1 MGERID
7 RLGVVAFKRDE
18 RVADMV
24 AELRTWAA
32 ARDVELLWHSSTKQG
47 APRTCK
53 PVSDQVLLQ
62 KSQAILSIGGDG
74 TLLSAARLVEGR
86 AIPLVGLN
94 FGRLG
99 FLADL
104 SGHDGLEMLSQLVE
118 GRHALE
124 ERTVLEASV
133 VRGRKIVHRDRCLN
147 EFFLRGKR
155 ELSMIEIEVANA
167 SGSVCDYWA
176 DGLLVATP
184 TGSTAYSL
192 ALGGPIVEHS
202 VPCVVLTPVAPHS
215 LNVRPMVLS
224 DEGVYV
230 LRPRVRESALLL
242 SDGRNEFHLLPGDEV
257 KVRKS
262 RHPVL
267 LLRPEGA
274 TFSDALRQK
283 LGWSATPGLARHN
296 RHYREGG
303 TESSAS

>member
-1 MGERID
+1 MGERIG
-7 RLGVVAFKRDE
+7 RLGVVAFKRDA
-18 RVADMV
+18 RVADTT
-24 AELRTWAA
+24 AELCAWASA
-32 ARDVELLWHSSTKQG
+32 HDVELFWHSSTRQG
-47 APRTCK
+47 APKCCK
-53 PVSDQVLLQ
+53 PVSDAILL
-62 KSQAILSIGGDG
+62 KRSQAILSIGGDG

-86 AIPLVGLN
+86 PVPLVGLN

-104 SGHDGLEMLSQLVE
+104 SGHDGLDMLSHMAE
-118 GRHALE
+118 GNHCIE

-133 VRGRKIVHRDRCLN
+133 HRDRKIVHRDRCLN

-167 SGSVCDYWA
+167 AGSVCDYWA

-215 LNVRPMVLS
+215 LNVRPLVLS
-224 DEGVYV
+224 DEGVFV

-242 SDGRNEFHLLPGDEV
+242 SDGRNEFHLHPGDEV

-267 LLRPEGA
+267 LMRPKNA
-274 TFSDALRQK
+274 SFSEALRQK
-283 LGWSATPGLARHN
+283 LGWSATPGLARHAKT
-296 RHYREGG
+296 HREAG
-303 TESSAS
+303 SPPI

>member
-1 MGERID
+1 MGERIE
-7 RLGVVAFKRDE
+7 RLGVVAFKRDA
-18 RVADMV
+18 RVADMST
-24 AELRTWAA
+24 ELCAWAA
-32 ARDVELLWHSSTKQG
+32 RHEVELFWHSSTRQG
-47 APRTCK
+47 APRSCR
-53 PVSDQVLLQ
+53 PVTDAILL
-62 KSQAILSIGGDG
+62 KRSQAILSIGGDG

-86 AIPLVGLN
+86 PIPLVGLN

-104 SGHDGLEMLSQLVE
+104 SGHDGLDLLSHLVR
-118 GRHALE
+118 GRHSIE

-133 VRGRKIVHRDRCLN
+133 IRDRKVVHKDRCLN

-155 ELSMIEIEVANA
+155 ELSMIEIEVANSA
-167 SGSVCDYWA
+167 GTVCDYWA

-215 LNVRPMVLS
+215 LNVRPLVLS
-224 DEGVYV
+224 DEGVFV

-242 SDGRNEFHLLPGDEV
+242 SDGRNEFHLHPGDEV

-267 LLRPEGA
+267 LLRPEA
-274 TFSDALRQK
+274 ASFSDALRQK
-283 LGWSATPGLARHN
+283 LGWSATPGLLRPG

-303 TESSAS
+303 SETPSP

>member
-1 MGERID
+1 MGERIG

-18 RVADMV
+18 RVAEISV
-24 AELRTWAA
+24 ELRDWAA
-32 ARDVELLWHSSTKQG
+32 AHDIELLWHSNTRQG
-47 APRTCK
+47 APKACK
-53 PVSDQVLLQ
+53 PVTDAILLK

-86 AIPLVGLN
+86 PIPLVGLN

-104 SGHDGLEMLSQLVE
+104 SGHDGLEVLSHMME
-118 GRHALE
+118 GHHSIE

-133 VRGRKIVHRDRCLN
+133 LRDRKIVHRDRCLN

-155 ELSMIEIEVANA
+155 ELSMIEIEVANSA
-167 SGSVCDYWA
+167 GTVCDYWA

-215 LNVRPMVLS
+215 LNVRPLVLS
-224 DEGVYV
+224 DEGVFV

-242 SDGRNEFHLLPGDEV
+242 SDGRNEFHLHPGDEV

-262 RHPVL
+262 KHPVL

-274 TFSDALRQK
+274 SFSDALRQK
-283 LGWSATPGLARHN
+283 LGWSAAPGLSRHGT
-296 RHYREGG
+296 HYREGG
-303 TESSAS
+303 VESSST